1 MNQEHFSISENRYKN
16 GMGNSC
22 DDAVNYNFQPFIS
35 IMFQFK
41 LEAGRLELETG
52 SSEGSDYSWNPAR

>member
-1 MNQEHFSISENRYKN
+1 MNLQHFSLSENRHKN

-22 DDAVNYNFQPFIS
+22 DDAVNYNFQPCIS

-41 LEAGRLELETG
+41 LEAGSRKLEAG
-52 SSEGSDYSWNPAR
+52 SRKFGAFNRKF